1 MKQWLSERAQRF
13 EKLQRMRQIAITEN
27 TSDLV
32 ATIDIDGFITRLNQ
46 AGYEMLGLPH
56 NADISGLRLVS
67 FYDKPSATA
76 FVRQEIPNAVKFGA
90 SHCEIE
96 LLSRDN
102 RQLPGSQVLIAH
114 KDSVGNIECFSVIL
128 RDISSI
134 REAEEE
140 RQILQEELHQTKKM
154 NTMGRL
160 AGGVAHDFNNLIT
173 VIMGY
178 AELAMLNSSKNRPS
192 DDELH
197 MILDSAQKAARLSSQ
212 LLDFSSKQM
221 IEPQV
226 LDINKVIGDSLQ
238 LIESLLGEGIIVEY
252 KTEADLWSIKMDQSQ
267 LEQILLNLT
276 VNARDAMTAHGC
288 FGISTENVILS
299 KKSANKIGLPEG
311 GDFVLLTISD
321 NGCGI
326 EERHLEHI
334 YEPFFTTKE
343 KGKGTG
349 LGLSAV
355 FGAVKQN
362 HGLIR
367 VDSKPGSG
375 TTFTIYFPRSAAR
388 SEQDRAN
395 SEVLRHQ
402 PRGECCESILLVEDN
417 AEVRSLLSTILSDSG
432 YQVQTA
438 ENGARALDL
447 YTEQQ
452 AGFDL
457 VVSDVVM
464 PVMNGMELY
473 RQLQKANPQARV
485 VLMSGHTDQMVSIE
499 DLDLKRVNL
508 LSKPFPTAKFTD
520 TIREALDRDRKS
532 PDELRRETA

>member
-1 MKQWLSERAQRF
+1 MRNWLTERAQRF
-13 EKLQRMRQIAITEN
+13 EKLQRQRQIAITEN
-27 TSDLV
+27 TTDLV

-46 AGYEMLGLPH
+46 AGYDMLDLPVTV
-56 NADISGLRLVS
+56 DLSGLRLVS
-67 FYDKPSATA
+67 FYDHETAEA
-76 FVRQEIPNAVKFGA
+76 FVQQEIPNAVKFGA
-90 SHCEIE
+90 SHREVE
-96 LLSRDN
+96 LLTRN
-102 RQLPGSQVLIAH
+102 QKQVPGSQVLIAH

-128 RDISSI
+128 RDITTI

-140 RQILQEELHQTKKM
+140 RTILLEELHQTKKM

-178 AELAMLNSSKNRPS
+178 AELALLNSAKDLP
-192 DDELH
+192 DEQELK

-226 LDINKVIGDSLQ
+226 LNLNGVIRESMQ
-238 LIESLLGEGIIVEY
+238 FMESLLGEGTVVDWYCE
-252 KTEADLWSIKMDQSQ
+252 EDLWAIRIDQSQ

-276 VNARDAMTAHGC
+276 VNARDAMPDHGQ
-288 FGISTENVILS
+288 FSLATENIVLNR
-299 KKSANKIGLPEG
+299 KQAHKLGLPEA
-311 GDFVLLTISD
+311 GDYVRLTVAD

-326 EERHLEHI
+326 DAQHMEHI

-367 VDSKPGSG
+367 VDSEPGKG
-375 TTFTIYFPRSAAR
+375 ARFRIYFPRAQYPARDDAGKLMPGPSA
-388 SEQDRAN
+388 E
-395 SEVLRHQ
+395 
-402 PRGECCESILLVEDN
+402 RGTGSESILLVEDN
-417 AEVRSLLSTILSDSG
+417 EQVRSLLMTVLTDSG
-432 YQVQTA
+432 YQVKTA

-447 YTEQQ
+447 YRSGE
-452 AGFDL
+452 ARFDL

-473 RQLQKANPQARV
+473 RQLQKTNPEARV
-485 VLMSGHTDQMVSIE
+485 ILMSGHTDQMVSVE
-499 DLDLKRVNL
+499 DLDLNRVNL

-520 TIREALDRDRKS
+520 TIREALD
-532 PDELRRETA
+532 A